1 VSGDVHKLTEKQIEI
16 LRTLLEESKAIRV
29 FTVER
34 TQTEIAKR
42 LGVTRQALNVHLRR
56 LKELGYIRT
65 GRGFVDLTDKALEAL
80 GLVTAE
86 AFVAVRIEPK
96 ARNKAY
102 SKIRSLPVERIYR
115 VTGDIDLMVVVN
127 QAMLDDILKQIARIE
142 GVKETT
148 TYVVIERLV

>member
-1 VSGDVHKLTEKQIEI
+1 MSGDVHKLTEKQIEI
-16 LRTLLEESKAIRV
+16 LRTLLGESRGIRV

>member
-1 VSGDVHKLTEKQIEI
+1 VGEGIRKLTEKQIEI
-16 LRTLLEESKAIRV
+16 LRTLLGESRAVRV
-29 FTVER
+29 FTVEK
-34 TQTEIAKR
+34 TQTEIARK
-42 LGVTRQALNVHLRR
+42 LGVTRQALNVHLRK
-56 LKELGYIRT
+56 LKELGYVRT

-80 GLVTAE
+80 GLMTAE

-96 ARNKAY
+96 ARNRAY
-102 SKIRSLPVERIYR
+102 SEIRRLPVEKVYR

-127 QAMLDDILKQIARIE
+127 QAVLDDILKQIARID

>member
-102 SKIRSLPVERIYR
+102 SKIRSLPVERVYR

>member
-1 VSGDVHKLTEKQIEI
+1 M
-16 LRTLLEESKAIRV
+16 
-29 FTVER
+29 ER

-102 SKIRSLPVERIYR
+102 SKIRSLPVERVYR

>member
-1 VSGDVHKLTEKQIEI
+1 MGEGIRKLTEKQIEI
-16 LRTLLEESKAIRV
+16 LRTLLGESRAVRV
-29 FTVER
+29 FTVEK
-34 TQTEIAKR
+34 TQTEIARK
-42 LGVTRQALNVHLRR
+42 LGVTRQALNVHLRK
-56 LKELGYIRT
+56 LKELGYVRT

-80 GLVTAE
+80 GLMTAE

-96 ARNKAY
+96 ARNRAY
-102 SKIRSLPVERIYR
+102 SEIRRLPVEKVYR

-127 QAMLDDILKQIARIE
+127 QAVLDDILKQIARID

>member
-1 VSGDVHKLTEKQIEI
+1 MGEDAHKLTEKQIEI

-102 SKIRSLPVERIYR
+102 SKIRSLPVERVYR